1 MAIIYRYIQKILIII
16 ITTIFVF
23 TSMML
28 MDQYIKIM
36 EHQRISNNYYSENTV
51 VFEGDFSEN
60 QIDEISAHFSDK
72 ELALYKT
79 IDPSEKLRVVISSD
93 DFAHPNLTEGRFF
106 QMGDFFSESHYA
118 VVGIKI
124 FDSLADEAGSRYY
137 IHGGLEYEVIGVIGY
152 ERDTLLDDTVF
163 LAANHKNITAIG
175 YYSVDG
181 TKRSEVHSFI
191 ENQTLVSNVEI
202 IDKEFVSAGRILGF
216 QALDSTMIIAVL
228 AIIFIIVFG
237 YIVMVTF
244 WIRKNHKEFFV
255 RRMCGHKL
263 HYIILEF
270 LKRLLIYNMNGVILG
285 LLLYMVYKSIND
297 INLNRIVAIVIS
309 TSLITAS
316 MNMILLT
323 GAFIRKRKIPIY
335 DKLK

>member
-1 MAIIYRYIQKILIII
+1 LGIIYKYIQKTLIII

-28 MDQYIKIM
+28 MDQYTKIM
-36 EHQRISNNYYSENTV
+36 EHQRISNNFYTENTV
-51 VFEGDFSEN
+51 VFEGSLSEDTIN
-60 QIDEISAHFSDK
+60 EIPAHFSDYG
-72 ELALYKT
+72 LILYKT

-93 DFAHPNLTEGRFF
+93 DFVHPDLTEGRFF

-124 FDSLADEAGSRYY
+124 FDSLEGEARSRYY

-163 LAANHKNITAIG
+163 LAANHKNIENLG

-244 WIRKNHKEFFV
+244 WIRKNYKEFFV

-263 HYIILEF
+263 HYIIFEF
-270 LKRLLIYNMNGVILG
+270 LKRLLIYNAIGLSLG
-285 LLLYMVYKSIND
+285 LITYMVYKNFNSINS
-297 INLNRIVAIVIS
+297 NTIVVIGIS
-309 TSLITAS
+309 TYLTTAS
-316 MNMILLT
+316 MNLILLT
-323 GAFIRKRKIPIY
+323 GAFVGKRKIPIY